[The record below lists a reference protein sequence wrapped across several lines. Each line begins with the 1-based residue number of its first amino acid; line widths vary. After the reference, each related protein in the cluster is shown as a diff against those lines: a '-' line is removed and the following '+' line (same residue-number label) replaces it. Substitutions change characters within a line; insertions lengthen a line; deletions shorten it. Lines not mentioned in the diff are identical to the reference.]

1 MAGSMSILC
10 KKLFGKIWKKKPWVR
25 FYSMEPG
32 VTTLF
37 PIYPSKQLNR
47 KYRNWPEDPNVMST
61 KSCPG
66 ILKLTSTGW
75 IIPAPADFIIKVD
88 DAGISYDWREP
99 WRFKTGPE
107 YPPDVARYV
116 SAVHGPNQTM
126 CLLDDPSEVLSC
138 IVKIETPWRVEASD
152 DIVFVM
158 MPVHYNNEDRFFSA
172 TGILDSR
179 YGYNLNIQLFWKKK
193 HGETLVKAG
202 TPLCHIIPMKREY
215 LSTSAYDTVID
226 EADATDWV
234 RERAWVYASNC
245 AIMKTDSLSARL
257 NRLSKILKNYTKR
270 K

>member
-1 MAGSMSILC
+1 MAELMSTLC
-10 KKLFGKIWKKKPWVR
+10 KKLFGKIWKKQPWVR

-32 VTTLF
+32 VSALF

-47 KYRNWPEDPNVMST
+47 KYRSWPDEPNVMST
-61 KSCPG
+61 KTCPG

-88 DAGISYDWREP
+88 NSGISYDWREP

-107 YPPDVARYV
+107 YPSDVARYV
-116 SAVHGPNQTM
+116 SAVHGPNQTV
-126 CLLDDPSEVLSC
+126 CLLDDPSEVLSS
-138 IVKIETPWRVEASD
+138 IVKIETPWRVEAAD
-152 DIVFVM
+152 DVVFIM
-158 MPVHYNNEDRFFSA
+158 MPVHYNNEDRFFAA

-179 YGYNLNIQLFWKKK
+179 YGYNLNIQLFWKNQP
-193 HGETLVKAG
+193 GETLVRAG

-215 LSTSAYDTVID
+215 LGVGAYDVTID
-226 EADATDWV
+226 DADSADWV

-245 AIMKTDSLSARL
+245 AIMATDSLSARL